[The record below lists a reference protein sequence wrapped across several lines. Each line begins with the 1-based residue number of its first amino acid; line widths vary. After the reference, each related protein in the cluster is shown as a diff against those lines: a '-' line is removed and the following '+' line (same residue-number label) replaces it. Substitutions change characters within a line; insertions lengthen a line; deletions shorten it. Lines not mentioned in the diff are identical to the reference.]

1 MQTHQHNLST
11 LSHDRVAS
19 VPEAAGL
26 IGVSPWTLERLAKA
40 GKIKILKLSPR
51 RKGIRLSEIH
61 RFLEVSER
69 GAPLTQSPDKG
80 EASNATLA

>member
-1 MQTHQHNLST
+1 MNMQTDQHYLSA
-11 LSHDRVAS
+11 LAHDRVAP

-61 RFLEVSER
+61 RFLEAS
-69 GAPLTQSPDKG
+69 G
-80 EASNATLA
+80 E